1 MEKKEIEEED
11 DDDKNA
17 WVEIDADVHSDQEAE
32 CWVTSTL
39 GTQTGPYDWM
49 FIQHML
55 YRQWIMT
62 LSDCSVKGTSSGNLP
77 ITSITLIKNK
87 QVI

>member
-1 MEKKEIEEED
+1 MEKEENEEEED

-39 GTQTGPYDWM
+39 GTQTWPYDWM
-49 FIQHML
+49 FI
-55 YRQWIMT
+55 
-62 LSDCSVKGTSSGNLP
+62 
-77 ITSITLIKNK
+77 
-87 QVI
+87 

>member
-1 MEKKEIEEED
+1 MEKKEIEEEED

-62 LSDCSVKGTSSGNLP
+62 LSDCSVKGTSSGNFA
-77 ITSITLIKNK
+77 NYFFYFN
-87 QVI
+87 